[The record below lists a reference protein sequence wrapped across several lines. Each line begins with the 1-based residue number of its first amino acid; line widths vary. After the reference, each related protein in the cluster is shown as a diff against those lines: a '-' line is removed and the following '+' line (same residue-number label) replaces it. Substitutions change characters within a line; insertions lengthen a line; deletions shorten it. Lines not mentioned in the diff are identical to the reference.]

1 MSVAPE
7 VLKAQAAFIR
17 ADSRKKKKVLLPWS
31 KNTEA
36 KI

>member
-17 ADSRKKKKVLLPWS
+17 ADSRKKKKSAPSL
-31 KNTEA
+31 K
-36 KI
+36 